1 MTQEDRMRRAL
12 LDPASEFETPDE
24 VLAAPSFTEPEK
36 IEILRRWEYD
46 ASELSVAEEE
56 GMPSRPRVTVAQVLQ
71 ALHHLGAD
79 IDVGRSPPTKQGGL
93 DRAAVKVPKSTGGP
107 A

>member
-12 LDPASEFETPDE
+12 LDPASEFETPDA
-24 VLAAPSFTEPEK
+24 VLAAASLTKPEK

-46 ASELSVAEEE
+46 ASELGVAEEE

-71 ALHHLGAD
+71 ALRQLGVD
-79 IDVGRSPPTKQGGL
+79 IDVGHSPPTKQGGL
-93 DRAAVKVPKSTGGP
+93 DRAAVQ
-107 A
+107 AQRQADRA